1 VSSETANF
9 TIDDLIA
16 CYVRGVFPMADS
28 QDDDQIFLID
38 PDERGVIPLEG
49 FHVPRRLART
59 IRADRFQVRIDAGF
73 EAVVDACAEARPN
86 RPETWISEPIKGLYM
101 ELYRRGLAHSVEA
114 WLDGQFAGGLYGVS
128 LGAVFFGESM
138 VSFARDASKVALAHL
153 VARLKVG
160 QYRLLDAQF
169 MTGHLSQFGG
179 ITLSRAAYRKRL
191 AAAIGQDAD
200 FFRLE
205 AYAGGSAVLQAISQ
219 AS

>member
-1 VSSETANF
+1 MPVS
-9 TIDDLIA
+9 
-16 CYVRGVFPMADS
+16 
-28 QDDDQIFLID
+28 
-38 PDERGVIPLEG
+38 
-49 FHVPRRLART
+49 RRCWTPAPK
-59 IRADRFQVRIDAGF
+59 
-73 EAVVDACAEARPN
+73 PN

-114 WLDGQFAGGLYGVS
+114 WQDGQFAGGLYGVS

-169 MTGHLSQFGG
+169 MTEHLIQFGG
-179 ITLSRAAYRKRL
+179 VTLTRTTYRKRL
-191 AAAIGQDAD
+191 AAAITQEAD

-205 AYAGGSAVLQAISQ
+205 AYAGGSAVLQAINH